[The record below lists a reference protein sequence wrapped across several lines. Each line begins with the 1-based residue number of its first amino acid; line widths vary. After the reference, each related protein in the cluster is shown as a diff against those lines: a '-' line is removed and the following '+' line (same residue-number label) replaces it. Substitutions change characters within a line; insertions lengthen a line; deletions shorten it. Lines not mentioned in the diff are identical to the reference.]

1 MSDHDA
7 FQIHQPFRCPEV
19 RVTALP
25 PPRVHPDV
33 SDPVAQELRWLLQRD
48 YEGDLGI
55 KSSFEDQ
62 IRAIQL
68 GGHRA
73 DSVRHDMSERMIEAA
88 TRLRRLEARWD
99 RLAEEHRLVLR
110 CVYGLTRRVL
120 PDFGELGPLVL
131 LRARAHNDYRTAR
144 GGRDLVSW
152 LSSLRGR
159 QHQLYERIRDDAR
172 ACLEDARRAWQDTW
186 SIARRRKS

>member
-1 MSDHDA
+1 M
-7 FQIHQPFRCPEV
+7 
-19 RVTALP
+19 TTLP
-25 PPRVHPDV
+25 PKRTDPPAL
-33 SDPVAQELRWLLQRD
+33 DPVAQELRWLLQRD

-68 GGHRA
+68 GGHRT

-131 LRARAHNDYRTAR
+131 LRARAHNDYRAAR

-186 SIARRRKS
+186 SVNRRRKA